1 MSRVYKGKVVSIAAA
16 ALLCGNISIAA
27 TSVADGNTFDASN
40 WNNGTND
47 TNITVVDSTNGSVD
61 FDIYK
66 TNDTNDTLDID
77 AGNNAAAILDWNKLG
92 LNSSAILNFSG
103 SNSVYLNKIINGGLA
118 QLGERRVRNA
128 KVRSSI
134 LLGSTNSSLLF
145 QRSSIDK

>member
-61 FDIYK
+61 FDIY
-66 TNDTNDTLDID
+66 
-77 AGNNAAAILDWNKLG
+77 NK
-92 LNSSAILNFSG
+92 
-103 SNSVYLNKIINGGLA
+103 
-118 QLGERRVRNA
+118 
-128 KVRSSI
+128 
-134 LLGSTNSSLLF
+134 
-145 QRSSIDK
+145 